1 MSKKTQIE
9 KRLDDVLCLEGGVN
23 RKKDWHKGK
32 EGEERDKEESVLL
45 YCALLLACATP
56 TNHKRQASA
65 RMNEGFEDETDTHTQ
80 QHKQH

>member
-45 YCALLLACATP
+45 RTLA
-56 TNHKRQASA
+56 RL
-65 RMNEGFEDETDTHTQ
+65 RDTHQPQATS
-80 QHKQH
+80 KDE

>member
-1 MSKKTQIE
+1 MMCYVWREASTE
-9 KRLDDVLCLEGGVN
+9 
-23 RKKDWHKGK
+23 RKIGIKGK
-32 EGEERDKEESVLL
+32 KGRKGTKKSLS